1 MNNFRVRPCATS
13 SPVRSGSWCPR
24 RIPRGAP
31 SKNIGFPCVS
41 EGAPLEFHWR
51 HQCSECRPDQYHQN
65 LTNRP
70 KPFKNLVKMNNSTVW
85 SLPAATQRRS
95 GSRHACSERELRAE
109 CVTWKSLKKHRE
121 TLLFQCAPWVRQF
134 CHDDVLCSK
143 GQHVCMCGM
152 HDSAEHLIPKLIKRR
167 VICDGRRGREG

>member
-1 MNNFRVRPCATS
+1 MHPTHAHRLPLGT
-13 SPVRSGSWCPR
+13 
-24 RIPRGAP
+24 
-31 SKNIGFPCVS
+31 SKNSGNSCVS
-41 EGAPLEFHWR
+41 CMSPQKGGPY
-51 HQCSECRPDQYHQN
+51 QYNQN

-70 KPFKNLVKMNNSTVW
+70 KPFKNFVKMNNSTVW

-95 GSRHACSERELRAE
+95 GSRHACSERELRAK
-109 CVTWKSLKKHRE
+109 CVMWKSLENHRE

-152 HDSAEHLIPKLIKRR
+152 HDSTSYLMEKLIKQRL
-167 VICDGRRGREG
+167 I